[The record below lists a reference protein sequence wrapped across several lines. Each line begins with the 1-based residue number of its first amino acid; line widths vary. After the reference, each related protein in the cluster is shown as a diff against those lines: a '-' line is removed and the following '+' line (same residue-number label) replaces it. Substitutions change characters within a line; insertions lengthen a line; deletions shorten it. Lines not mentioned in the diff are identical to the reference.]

1 MQSLKVN
8 GLKAHPQNEY
18 FFDEMEGQKWEEF
31 KESIKTS
38 GVIEPIVTTQDL
50 VIVSGHQRVRA
61 CKELGIVT
69 ILGEVRHYDDHD
81 GRSAEDWIIKDLIE
95 TNVRQRGSIG
105 GSELKAVHRVDELRR
120 IYGNEHGGDHGNQ
133 YTGGKLDKVQVANE
147 PLNVKEIC
155 AAAGIEY
162 ESYAKFK
169 SLVDLSPDWQELL
182 ESGNVSATVAARIVS
197 KLSEDEQ
204 EELYNALPV
213 KERITGKVA
222 ESYLR
227 QIRQQQHEAEEKEKH
242 LQGLNSQLSN
252 RLNQI
257 VAKNNELD
265 DRITE
270 LKQKGNPELVEKMD
284 KLQMDYRRTYENYQK
299 VNSENFQL
307 KAKLNEAKAKQDEAN
322 AYIQELMAEKDA
334 LEDGVA
340 MPDGYEENMRELY
353 SLRAEKE
360 RLEKI
365 LEERDK
371 HPLVKKVDSPYT
383 MGTLKKFLSE
393 AKSELETYVT
403 SEALS
408 IDAEVGDKDYIR
420 ELIGELVPLALRI
433 QDKVKEVAA

>member
-1 MQSLKVN
+1 M
-8 GLKAHPQNEY
+8 
-18 FFDEMEGQKWEEF
+18 
-31 KESIKTS
+31 
-38 GVIEPIVTTQDL
+38 
-50 VIVSGHQRVRA
+50 
-61 CKELGIVT
+61 
-69 ILGEVRHYDDHD
+69 
-81 GRSAEDWIIKDLIE
+81 
-95 TNVRQRGSIG
+95 
-105 GSELKAVHRVDELRR
+105 
-120 IYGNEHGGDHGNQ
+120 
-133 YTGGKLDKVQVANE
+133 
-147 PLNVKEIC
+147 
-155 AAAGIEY
+155 
-162 ESYAKFK
+162 
-169 SLVDLSPDWQELL
+169 
-182 ESGNVSATVAARIVS
+182 
-197 KLSEDEQ
+197 
-204 EELYNALPV
+204 
-213 KERITGKVA
+213 
-222 ESYLR
+222 R

-408 IDAEVGDKDYIR
+408 IDAELGDEDYIR

-433 QDKVKEVAA
+433 KDKVKEVAV

>member
-8 GLKAHPQNEY
+8 GLKAHPKNEY

-120 IYGNEHGGDHGNQ
+120 IYGIQEGAGRP
-133 YTGGKLDKVQVANE
+133 KIRDKVPNNE
-147 PLNVKEIC
+147 PVDVIETAK
-155 AAAGIEY
+155 AAGIDY
-162 ESYAKFK
+162 ESYKKFK

-433 QDKVKEVAA
+433 KDKVKEVAA

>member
-1 MQSLKVN
+1 MQALQVSKLQ
-8 GLKAHPQNEY
+8 AHPQNEY
-18 FFDEMEGQKWEEF
+18 FFDEMSGQKWEEF

-38 GVIEPIVTTQDL
+38 GVIEPIVVTQDL
-50 VIVSGHQRVRA
+50 IIVSGHQRVRA
-61 CKELGIVT
+61 CRELGIVT
-69 ILGEVRHYDDHD
+69 ILGEVRHYDNHD
-81 GRSAEDWIIKDLIE
+81 GRCAEDWVIKDLIE
-95 TNVRQRGSIG
+95 TNVRQRGNIG

-120 IYGNEHGGDHGNQ
+120 IYKVDG
-133 YTGGKLDKVQVANE
+133 GGKHKSCDNVTTSGE
-147 PLNVKEIC
+147 PVTAEEACK
-155 AAAGIEY
+155 AAGIDY
-162 ESYAKFK
+162 ASYRQFK
-169 SLVDLSPDWQELL
+169 SLSDLIPDWQELL
-182 ESGNVSATVAARIVS
+182 ESGNVSASVAARIVS
-197 KLSEDEQ
+197 KLSEDDQ

-222 ESYLR
+222 ERYLR
-227 QIRQQQHEAEEKEKH
+227 QIRQQQHEAEEKEKQ
-242 LQGLNSQLSN
+242 LQGLNAQLSN

>member
-1 MQSLKVN
+1 MQALQVSKLQ
-8 GLKAHPQNEY
+8 AHPQNEY
-18 FFDEMEGQKWEEF
+18 FFDEMSGQKWEEF

-38 GVIEPIVTTQDL
+38 GVIEPIVVTQDL
-50 VIVSGHQRVRA
+50 IIVSGHQRVRA
-61 CKELGIVT
+61 CRELGIVT
-69 ILGEVRHYDDHD
+69 ILGEVRHYDNHD
-81 GRSAEDWIIKDLIE
+81 GRCAEDWVIKDLIE
-95 TNVRQRGSIG
+95 TNVRQRGNIG

-120 IYGNEHGGDHGNQ
+120 IYKVDG
-133 YTGGKLDKVQVANE
+133 GGKHKSCDNVTTSGE
-147 PLNVKEIC
+147 PVTAEEACK
-155 AAAGIEY
+155 AAGIDY
-162 ESYAKFK
+162 ASYRQFK
-169 SLVDLSPDWQELL
+169 SLSDLIPDWQELL
-182 ESGNVSATVAARIVS
+182 ESGNVSASVAARIVS
-197 KLSEDEQ
+197 KLSEDDQ

-222 ESYLR
+222 ERYLR
-227 QIRQQQHEAEEKEKH
+227 QIRQQQHEAEEKEKQ
-242 LQGLNSQLSN
+242 LQGLNAQLSN

-371 HPLVKKVDSPYT
+371 HPLVQKVDSPYT

-408 IDAEVGDKDYIR
+408 IDAELGD
-420 ELIGELVPLALRI
+420 
-433 QDKVKEVAA
+433 

>member
-1 MQSLKVN
+1 MQALQVSKLQ
-8 GLKAHPQNEY
+8 AHPQNEY
-18 FFDEMEGQKWEEF
+18 FFDEMSGQKWEEF

-38 GVIEPIVTTQDL
+38 GVIEPIVVTQDL
-50 VIVSGHQRVRA
+50 IIVSGHQRVRA
-61 CKELGIVT
+61 CRELGIVT
-69 ILGEVRHYDDHD
+69 ILGEVRHYDNHD
-81 GRSAEDWIIKDLIE
+81 GRCAEDWVIKDLIE
-95 TNVRQRGSIG
+95 TNVRQRGNIG

-120 IYGNEHGGDHGNQ
+120 IYKVDG
-133 YTGGKLDKVQVANE
+133 GGKHKSCDNVTTSGE
-147 PLNVKEIC
+147 PVTAEEACK
-155 AAAGIEY
+155 AAGIDY
-162 ESYAKFK
+162 ASYRQFK
-169 SLVDLSPDWQELL
+169 SLSDLIPDWQELL
-182 ESGNVSATVAARIVS
+182 ESGNVSASVAARIVS
-197 KLSEDEQ
+197 KLSEDDQ

-222 ESYLR
+222 ERYLR
-227 QIRQQQHEAEEKEKH
+227 QIRQQQHEAEEKEKQ
-242 LQGLNSQLSN
+242 LQGLNAQLSN

-284 KLQMDYRRTYENYQK
+284 KLQIDYRRTYENYQK

-408 IDAEVGDKDYIR
+408 IDAELGDEDYIR

-433 QDKVKEVAA
+433 KDKVKEVAV

>member
-8 GLKAHPQNEY
+8 GLKAHPKNEY

-120 IYGNEHGGDHGNQ
+120 IYGIQEGAGRP
-133 YTGGKLDKVQVANE
+133 KIRDKVPNNE
-147 PLNVKEIC
+147 PVDVIETAK
-155 AAAGIEY
+155 AAGIDY
-162 ESYAKFK
+162 ESYKKFK

-227 QIRQQQHEAEEKEKH
+227 QIRQQQHEAAEKEKH

>member
-1 MQSLKVN
+1 MQALQVSKLQ
-8 GLKAHPQNEY
+8 AHPQNEY
-18 FFDEMEGQKWEEF
+18 FFDEMSGQKWEEF

-38 GVIEPIVTTQDL
+38 GVIEPIVVTQDL
-50 VIVSGHQRVRA
+50 IIVSGHQRVRA
-61 CKELGIVT
+61 CRELGIVT
-69 ILGEVRHYDDHD
+69 ILGEVRHYDNHD
-81 GRSAEDWIIKDLIE
+81 GRCAEDWVIKDLIE
-95 TNVRQRGSIG
+95 TNVRQRGNIG

-120 IYGNEHGGDHGNQ
+120 IYKVDG
-133 YTGGKLDKVQVANE
+133 GGKHKSCDNVTTSGE
-147 PLNVKEIC
+147 PVTAEEACK
-155 AAAGIEY
+155 AAGIDY
-162 ESYAKFK
+162 ASYRQFK
-169 SLVDLSPDWQELL
+169 SLSDLIPDWQELL
-182 ESGNVSATVAARIVS
+182 ESGNVSASVAARIVS
-197 KLSEDEQ
+197 KLSEDDQ

-222 ESYLR
+222 ERYLR
-227 QIRQQQHEAEEKEKH
+227 QIRQQQHEAEAKEKQ
-242 LQGLNSQLSN
+242 LQGLNAQLSN

-371 HPLVKKVDSPYT
+371 HPLVQKVDSPYT

-408 IDAEVGDKDYIR
+408 IDAELGDEDYIR

-433 QDKVKEVAA
+433 KDKVKEMAV

>member
-8 GLKAHPQNEY
+8 GLKAHPKNEY

-120 IYGNEHGGDHGNQ
+120 IYGIQEGAGRP
-133 YTGGKLDKVQVANE
+133 KIRDKVPNNE
-147 PLNVKEIC
+147 PVDVIETAK
-155 AAAGIEY
+155 AAGIDY
-162 ESYAKFK
+162 ESYKKFK

-371 HPLVKKVDSPYT
+371 HPIVKKVDSPYT

>member
-1 MQSLKVN
+1 MQALQVSKLQ
-8 GLKAHPQNEY
+8 AHPQNEY
-18 FFDEMEGQKWEEF
+18 FFDEMSGQKWEEF

-38 GVIEPIVTTQDL
+38 GVIEPIVVTQDL
-50 VIVSGHQRVRA
+50 IIVSGHQRVRA
-61 CKELGIVT
+61 CRELGIVT
-69 ILGEVRHYDDHD
+69 ILGEVRHYDNHD
-81 GRSAEDWIIKDLIE
+81 GRCAEDWVIKDLIE
-95 TNVRQRGSIG
+95 TNVRQRGNIG

-120 IYGNEHGGDHGNQ
+120 IYKVDG
-133 YTGGKLDKVQVANE
+133 GGKHKSCDNVTTSGE
-147 PLNVKEIC
+147 PVTAEEACK
-155 AAAGIEY
+155 AAGIDY
-162 ESYAKFK
+162 ASYRQFK
-169 SLVDLSPDWQELL
+169 SLSDLIPDWQELL
-182 ESGNVSATVAARIVS
+182 ESGNVSASVAARIVS
-197 KLSEDEQ
+197 KLSEDDQ

-222 ESYLR
+222 ERYLR
-227 QIRQQQHEAEEKEKH
+227 QIRQQQHEAEEKEKQ
-242 LQGLNSQLSN
+242 LQGLNAQLSN

-383 MGTLKKFLSE
+383 MGALKKFLSE

-408 IDAEVGDKDYIR
+408 IDAELGDEDYIR

-433 QDKVKEVAA
+433 KDKVKEVAA

>member
-1 MQSLKVN
+1 MQALQVSKLQ
-8 GLKAHPQNEY
+8 AHPQNEY
-18 FFDEMEGQKWEEF
+18 FFDEMSGQKWEEF

-38 GVIEPIVTTQDL
+38 GVIEPIVVTQDL
-50 VIVSGHQRVRA
+50 IIVSGHQRVRA
-61 CKELGIVT
+61 CRELGIVT
-69 ILGEVRHYDDHD
+69 ILGEVRHYDNHD
-81 GRSAEDWIIKDLIE
+81 GRCAEDWVIKDLIE
-95 TNVRQRGSIG
+95 TNVRQRGNIG

-120 IYGNEHGGDHGNQ
+120 IYKVDG
-133 YTGGKLDKVQVANE
+133 GGKHKSCDNVTTSGE
-147 PLNVKEIC
+147 PVTAEEACK
-155 AAAGIEY
+155 AAGIDY
-162 ESYAKFK
+162 ASYRQFK
-169 SLVDLSPDWQELL
+169 SLSDLIPDWQELL
-182 ESGNVSATVAARIVS
+182 ESGNVSASVAARIVS
-197 KLSEDEQ
+197 KLSEDDQ

-222 ESYLR
+222 ERYLR
-227 QIRQQQHEAEEKEKH
+227 QIRQQQHEAEEKEKQ
-242 LQGLNSQLSN
+242 LQGLNAQLSN

-383 MGTLKKFLSE
+383 MGALKKFLSE

-408 IDAEVGDKDYIR
+408 IDAELGDEDYIR

-433 QDKVKEVAA
+433 KDKVKEMAV

>member
-1 MQSLKVN
+1 MQALQVSKLQ
-8 GLKAHPQNEY
+8 AHPQNEY
-18 FFDEMEGQKWEEF
+18 FFDEMSGQKWEEF

-38 GVIEPIVTTQDL
+38 GVIEPIVVTQDL
-50 VIVSGHQRVRA
+50 IIVSGHQRVRA
-61 CKELGIVT
+61 CRELGIVT
-69 ILGEVRHYDDHD
+69 ILGEVRHYDNHD
-81 GRSAEDWIIKDLIE
+81 GRCAEDWVIKDLIE
-95 TNVRQRGSIG
+95 TNVRQRGNIG

-120 IYGNEHGGDHGNQ
+120 IYKVDG
-133 YTGGKLDKVQVANE
+133 GGKHKSCDNVTTSGE
-147 PLNVKEIC
+147 PVTAEEACK
-155 AAAGIEY
+155 AAGIDY
-162 ESYAKFK
+162 ASYRQFK
-169 SLVDLSPDWQELL
+169 SLSDLIPDWQELL
-182 ESGNVSATVAARIVS
+182 ESGNVSASVAARIVS
-197 KLSEDEQ
+197 KLSEDDQ

-222 ESYLR
+222 ERYLR

-242 LQGLNSQLSN
+242 LQGLNAQLSN

-257 VAKNNELD
+257 VVKNNELD

-371 HPLVKKVDSPYT
+371 HPLVQKVDSPYT

-408 IDAEVGDKDYIR
+408 IDAELGDEDYIR

-433 QDKVKEVAA
+433 KDKVKEMAV

>member
-1 MQSLKVN
+1 MQALQVSKLQ
-8 GLKAHPQNEY
+8 AHPQNEY
-18 FFDEMEGQKWEEF
+18 FFDEMSGQKWEEF

-38 GVIEPIVTTQDL
+38 GVIEPIVVTQDL
-50 VIVSGHQRVRA
+50 IIVSGHQRVRA
-61 CKELGIVT
+61 CRELGIVT
-69 ILGEVRHYDDHD
+69 ILGEVRHYDNHD
-81 GRSAEDWIIKDLIE
+81 GRCAEDWVIKDLIE
-95 TNVRQRGSIG
+95 TNVRQRGNIG

-120 IYGNEHGGDHGNQ
+120 IYKVDG
-133 YTGGKLDKVQVANE
+133 GGKHKSCDNVTTSGE
-147 PLNVKEIC
+147 PVTAEEACK
-155 AAAGIEY
+155 AAGIDY
-162 ESYAKFK
+162 ASYRQFK
-169 SLVDLSPDWQELL
+169 SLSDLIPDWQELL
-182 ESGNVSATVAARIVS
+182 ESGNVSASVAARIVS
-197 KLSEDEQ
+197 KLSEDDQ

-222 ESYLR
+222 ERYLR
-227 QIRQQQHEAEEKEKH
+227 QIRQQQHEAEEKEKQ
-242 LQGLNSQLSN
+242 LQGLNAQLSN

-383 MGTLKKFLSE
+383 MGALKKFLSE

-408 IDAEVGDKDYIR
+408 IDAELGDEDYIR

-433 QDKVKEVAA
+433 KDKVKEVAV

>member
-1 MQSLKVN
+1 MQALQVSKLQ
-8 GLKAHPQNEY
+8 AHPQNEY
-18 FFDEMEGQKWEEF
+18 FFDEMSGQKWEEF

-38 GVIEPIVTTQDL
+38 GVIEPIVVTQDL
-50 VIVSGHQRVRA
+50 IIVSGHQRVRA
-61 CKELGIVT
+61 CRELGIVT
-69 ILGEVRHYDDHD
+69 ILGEVRHYDNHD
-81 GRSAEDWIIKDLIE
+81 GRCAEDWVIKDLIE
-95 TNVRQRGSIG
+95 TNVRQRGNIG

-120 IYGNEHGGDHGNQ
+120 IYKVDGS
-133 YTGGKLDKVQVANE
+133 GKHKSCDNVTTSGE
-147 PLNVKEIC
+147 PVTAEEACK
-155 AAAGIEY
+155 AAGIDY
-162 ESYAKFK
+162 ASYRQFK
-169 SLVDLSPDWQELL
+169 SLSDLIPDWQELL
-182 ESGNVSATVAARIVS
+182 ESGNVSASVAARIVS
-197 KLSEDEQ
+197 KLSEDDQ

-222 ESYLR
+222 ERYLR
-227 QIRQQQHEAEEKEKH
+227 QIRQQQHEAEEKEKQ
-242 LQGLNSQLSN
+242 LQGLNAQLSN

-408 IDAEVGDKDYIR
+408 IDAELGDEDYIR

-433 QDKVKEVAA
+433 KDKVKEVAV

>member
-1 MQSLKVN
+1 MQALQVSKLQ
-8 GLKAHPQNEY
+8 AHPQNEY
-18 FFDEMEGQKWEEF
+18 FFDEMSGQKWEEF

-38 GVIEPIVTTQDL
+38 GVIEPIVVTQDL
-50 VIVSGHQRVRA
+50 IIVSGHQRVRA
-61 CKELGIVT
+61 CRELGIVT
-69 ILGEVRHYDDHD
+69 ILGEVRHYDNHD
-81 GRSAEDWIIKDLIE
+81 GRCAEDWVIKDLIE
-95 TNVRQRGSIG
+95 TNVRQRGNIG

-120 IYGNEHGGDHGNQ
+120 IYKVDG
-133 YTGGKLDKVQVANE
+133 GGKHKSCDNVTTSGE
-147 PLNVKEIC
+147 PVTAEEACK
-155 AAAGIEY
+155 AAGIDY
-162 ESYAKFK
+162 ASYRQFK
-169 SLVDLSPDWQELL
+169 SLSDLIPDWQELL
-182 ESGNVSATVAARIVS
+182 ESGNVSASVAARIVS
-197 KLSEDEQ
+197 KLSEDDQ

-222 ESYLR
+222 ERYLR
-227 QIRQQQHEAEEKEKH
+227 QIRQQQHEAEEKEKQ
-242 LQGLNSQLSN
+242 LQGLNAQLSN

-408 IDAEVGDKDYIR
+408 IDAELGDEDYIR

-433 QDKVKEVAA
+433 KDKVKEMAV

>member
-1 MQSLKVN
+1 MQALQVSKLQ
-8 GLKAHPQNEY
+8 AHPQNEY
-18 FFDEMEGQKWEEF
+18 FFDEMSGQKWEEF

-38 GVIEPIVTTQDL
+38 GVIEPIVVTQDL
-50 VIVSGHQRVRA
+50 IIVSGHQRVRA
-61 CKELGIVT
+61 CRELGIVT
-69 ILGEVRHYDDHD
+69 ILGEVRHYDNHD
-81 GRSAEDWIIKDLIE
+81 GRCAEDWVIKDLIE
-95 TNVRQRGSIG
+95 TNVRQRGNIG

-120 IYGNEHGGDHGNQ
+120 IYKVDG
-133 YTGGKLDKVQVANE
+133 GGKHKSCDNVTTSGE
-147 PLNVKEIC
+147 PVTAEEACK
-155 AAAGIEY
+155 AAGIDY
-162 ESYAKFK
+162 ASYRQFK
-169 SLVDLSPDWQELL
+169 SLSDLIPDWQELL
-182 ESGNVSATVAARIVS
+182 ESGNVSASVAARIVS
-197 KLSEDEQ
+197 KLSEDDQ

-222 ESYLR
+222 ERYLR
-227 QIRQQQHEAEEKEKH
+227 QIRQQQHEAEAKEKQ
-242 LQGLNSQLSN
+242 LQGLNAQLSN

-408 IDAEVGDKDYIR
+408 IDAELGDEDYIR

-433 QDKVKEVAA
+433 KDKVKEVAV

>member
-8 GLKAHPQNEY
+8 GLKAHPKNEY

-120 IYGNEHGGDHGNQ
+120 IYGIQEGAGRP
-133 YTGGKLDKVQVANE
+133 KIRDKVPNNE
-147 PLNVKEIC
+147 PVDVIETAK
-155 AAAGIEY
+155 AAGIDY
-162 ESYAKFK
+162 ESYKKFK

-408 IDAEVGDKDYIR
+408 IDAELGDEDYIR

-433 QDKVKEVAA
+433 KDKVKEVAA

>member
-1 MQSLKVN
+1 MQALQVSKLQ
-8 GLKAHPQNEY
+8 AHPQNEY
-18 FFDEMEGQKWEEF
+18 FFDEMSGQKWEEF

-38 GVIEPIVTTQDL
+38 GVIEPIVVTQDL
-50 VIVSGHQRVRA
+50 IIVSGHQRVRA
-61 CKELGIVT
+61 CRELGIVT
-69 ILGEVRHYDDHD
+69 ILGEVRHYDNHD
-81 GRSAEDWIIKDLIE
+81 GRCAEDWVIKDLIE
-95 TNVRQRGSIG
+95 TNVRQRGNIG

-120 IYGNEHGGDHGNQ
+120 IYKVDG
-133 YTGGKLDKVQVANE
+133 GGKHKSCDNVTTSGE
-147 PLNVKEIC
+147 PVTAEEACK
-155 AAAGIEY
+155 AAGIDY
-162 ESYAKFK
+162 ASYRQFK
-169 SLVDLSPDWQELL
+169 SLSDLIPDWQELL
-182 ESGNVSATVAARIVS
+182 ESGNISASVAARIVS

-222 ESYLR
+222 ERYLR
-227 QIRQQQHEAEEKEKH
+227 QIRQQQHEAEEKEKQ
-242 LQGLNSQLSN
+242 LQGLNAQLSN

-371 HPLVKKVDSPYT
+371 HPLVTKVDSPYT

-408 IDAEVGDKDYIR
+408 IDAELGDEDYIR

-433 QDKVKEVAA
+433 KDKVKEVAV

>member
-1 MQSLKVN
+1 MQALQVSKLQ
-8 GLKAHPQNEY
+8 AHPQNEY
-18 FFDEMEGQKWEEF
+18 FFDEMSGQKWEEF

-38 GVIEPIVTTQDL
+38 GVIEPIVVTQDL
-50 VIVSGHQRVRA
+50 IIVSGHQRVRA
-61 CKELGIVT
+61 CRELGIVT
-69 ILGEVRHYDDHD
+69 ILGEVRHYDNHD
-81 GRSAEDWIIKDLIE
+81 GRCAEDWVIKDLIE
-95 TNVRQRGSIG
+95 TNVRQRGNIG

-120 IYGNEHGGDHGNQ
+120 IYKVDG
-133 YTGGKLDKVQVANE
+133 GGKHKSCDNVTTSGE
-147 PLNVKEIC
+147 PVTAEEACK
-155 AAAGIEY
+155 AAGIDY
-162 ESYAKFK
+162 ASYRQFK
-169 SLVDLSPDWQELL
+169 SLSDLIPDWQELL
-182 ESGNVSATVAARIVS
+182 ESGNVSASVAARIVS
-197 KLSEDEQ
+197 KLSEDDQ

-222 ESYLR
+222 ERYLR
-227 QIRQQQHEAEEKEKH
+227 QIRQQQHEAEEKEKQ
-242 LQGLNSQLSN
+242 LQGLNAQLSN

-371 HPLVKKVDSPYT
+371 HPLVQKVDSPYT

-408 IDAEVGDKDYIR
+408 IDAELGDEDYIR

-433 QDKVKEVAA
+433 KDKVKEVAA

>member
-1 MQSLKVN
+1 MQALQVSKLQ
-8 GLKAHPQNEY
+8 AHPQNEY
-18 FFDEMEGQKWEEF
+18 FFDEMSGQKWEEF

-38 GVIEPIVTTQDL
+38 GVIEPIVVTQDL
-50 VIVSGHQRVRA
+50 IIVSGHQRVRA
-61 CKELGIVT
+61 CRELGIVT
-69 ILGEVRHYDDHD
+69 ILGEVRHYDNHD
-81 GRSAEDWIIKDLIE
+81 GRCAEDWVIKDLIE
-95 TNVRQRGSIG
+95 TNVRQRGNIG

-120 IYGNEHGGDHGNQ
+120 IYKVDG
-133 YTGGKLDKVQVANE
+133 GGKHKSCDNVTTSGE
-147 PLNVKEIC
+147 PVTAEEACK
-155 AAAGIEY
+155 AAGIDY
-162 ESYAKFK
+162 ASYRQFK
-169 SLVDLSPDWQELL
+169 SLSDLIPDWQELL
-182 ESGNVSATVAARIVS
+182 ESGNVSASVAARIVS
-197 KLSEDEQ
+197 KLSEDDQ

-222 ESYLR
+222 ERYLR
-227 QIRQQQHEAEEKEKH
+227 QIRQQQHEAEEKEKQ
-242 LQGLNSQLSN
+242 LQGLNAQLSN

-322 AYIQELMAEKDA
+322 TYIQELMAEKDA

-371 HPLVKKVDSPYT
+371 HPLVQKVDSPYT

-408 IDAEVGDKDYIR
+408 IDAELGDEDYIR

-433 QDKVKEVAA
+433 KDKVKEVAV

>member
-1 MQSLKVN
+1 MQALQVSKLQ
-8 GLKAHPQNEY
+8 AHPQNEY
-18 FFDEMEGQKWEEF
+18 FFDEMSGQKWEEF

-38 GVIEPIVTTQDL
+38 GVIEPIVVTQDL
-50 VIVSGHQRVRA
+50 IIVSGHQRVRA
-61 CKELGIVT
+61 CRELGIVT
-69 ILGEVRHYDDHD
+69 ILGEVRHYDNHD
-81 GRSAEDWIIKDLIE
+81 GRCAEDWVIKDLIE
-95 TNVRQRGSIG
+95 TNVRQRGNIG

-120 IYGNEHGGDHGNQ
+120 IYKVDG
-133 YTGGKLDKVQVANE
+133 GGKHKSCDNVTTSGE
-147 PLNVKEIC
+147 PVTAEEACK
-155 AAAGIEY
+155 AAGIDY
-162 ESYAKFK
+162 ASYRQFK
-169 SLVDLSPDWQELL
+169 SLSDLIPDWQELL
-182 ESGNVSATVAARIVS
+182 ESGNVSASVAARIVS
-197 KLSEDEQ
+197 KLSEDDQ

-222 ESYLR
+222 ERYLR
-227 QIRQQQHEAEEKEKH
+227 QIRQQQHEAEEKEKQ
-242 LQGLNSQLSN
+242 LQGLNAQLSN

-371 HPLVKKVDSPYT
+371 HPLVQKVDSPYT

-393 AKSELETYVT
+393 DKSELETYVT

-408 IDAEVGDKDYIR
+408 IDAELGDEDYIR

-433 QDKVKEVAA
+433 KDKVKEMAV

>member
-8 GLKAHPQNEY
+8 GLKAHPKNEY

-120 IYGNEHGGDHGNQ
+120 IYGIQEGAGRP
-133 YTGGKLDKVQVANE
+133 KIRDKVPNNE
-147 PLNVKEIC
+147 PVDVIETAK
-155 AAAGIEY
+155 AAGIDY
-162 ESYAKFK
+162 ESYKKFK

-227 QIRQQQHEAEEKEKH
+227 QIRQQQHEAAEKEKH

-371 HPLVKKVDSPYT
+371 HPIVKKVDSPYT

>member
-1 MQSLKVN
+1 MQALQVSKLQ
-8 GLKAHPQNEY
+8 AHPQNEY
-18 FFDEMEGQKWEEF
+18 FFDEMSGQKWEEF

-38 GVIEPIVTTQDL
+38 GVIEPIVVTQDL
-50 VIVSGHQRVRA
+50 IIVSGHQRVRA
-61 CKELGIVT
+61 CRELGIVT
-69 ILGEVRHYDDHD
+69 ILGEVRHYDNHD
-81 GRSAEDWIIKDLIE
+81 GRCAEDWVIKDLIE
-95 TNVRQRGSIG
+95 TNVRQRGNIG

-120 IYGNEHGGDHGNQ
+120 IYKVDG
-133 YTGGKLDKVQVANE
+133 GGKHKSCDNVTTSGE
-147 PLNVKEIC
+147 PVTAEEACK
-155 AAAGIEY
+155 AAGIDY
-162 ESYAKFK
+162 ASYRQFK
-169 SLVDLSPDWQELL
+169 SLSDLIPDWQELL
-182 ESGNVSATVAARIVS
+182 ESGNVSASVAARIVS
-197 KLSEDEQ
+197 KLSEDDQ

-222 ESYLR
+222 ERYLR
-227 QIRQQQHEAEEKEKH
+227 QIRQQQHEAEEKEKQ
-242 LQGLNSQLSN
+242 LQGLNAQLSN

-371 HPLVKKVDSPYT
+371 HPLVQKVDSPYT

-408 IDAEVGDKDYIR
+408 IDAELGDEDYIR

-433 QDKVKEVAA
+433 KDKVKEMAV

>member
-1 MQSLKVN
+1 MQALQVSKLQ
-8 GLKAHPQNEY
+8 AHPQNEY
-18 FFDEMEGQKWEEF
+18 FFDEMSGQKWEEF

-38 GVIEPIVTTQDL
+38 GVIEPIVVTQDL
-50 VIVSGHQRVRA
+50 IIVSGHQRVRA
-61 CKELGIVT
+61 CRELGIVT
-69 ILGEVRHYDDHD
+69 ILGEVRHYDNHD
-81 GRSAEDWIIKDLIE
+81 GRCAEDWVIKDLIE
-95 TNVRQRGSIG
+95 TNVRQRGNIG

-120 IYGNEHGGDHGNQ
+120 IYKVDG
-133 YTGGKLDKVQVANE
+133 GGKHKSCDNVTTSGE
-147 PLNVKEIC
+147 PVTAEEACK
-155 AAAGIEY
+155 AAGIDY
-162 ESYAKFK
+162 ASYRQFK
-169 SLVDLSPDWQELL
+169 SLSDLIPDWQELL
-182 ESGNVSATVAARIVS
+182 ESGNISASVAARIVS

-222 ESYLR
+222 ERYLR
-227 QIRQQQHEAEEKEKH
+227 QIRQQQHEAEEKEKQ
-242 LQGLNSQLSN
+242 LQGLNAQLSN

-408 IDAEVGDKDYIR
+408 IDAELGDEDYIR

-433 QDKVKEVAA
+433 KDKVKEVAV

>member
-1 MQSLKVN
+1 MQALQVSKLQ
-8 GLKAHPQNEY
+8 AHPQNEY
-18 FFDEMEGQKWEEF
+18 FFDEMSGQKWEEF

-38 GVIEPIVTTQDL
+38 GVIEPIVVTQDL
-50 VIVSGHQRVRA
+50 IIVSGHQRVRA
-61 CKELGIVT
+61 CRELGIVT
-69 ILGEVRHYDDHD
+69 ILGEVRHYDNHD
-81 GRSAEDWIIKDLIE
+81 GRCAEDWVIKDLIE
-95 TNVRQRGSIG
+95 TNVRQRGNIG

-120 IYGNEHGGDHGNQ
+120 IYKVDG
-133 YTGGKLDKVQVANE
+133 GGKHKSCDNVTTSGE
-147 PLNVKEIC
+147 PVTAEEACK
-155 AAAGIEY
+155 AAGIDY
-162 ESYAKFK
+162 ASYRQFK
-169 SLVDLSPDWQELL
+169 SLSDLIPDWQELL
-182 ESGNVSATVAARIVS
+182 ESGNVSASVAARIVS
-197 KLSEDEQ
+197 KLSEDDQ

-222 ESYLR
+222 ERYLR
-227 QIRQQQHEAEEKEKH
+227 QIRQQQHEAEEKEKQI
-242 LQGLNSQLSN
+242 QGLNAQLSN

-371 HPLVKKVDSPYT
+371 HPLVQKVDSPYT

-408 IDAEVGDKDYIR
+408 IDAELGDEDYIR

-433 QDKVKEVAA
+433 KDKVKEMAV

>member
-1 MQSLKVN
+1 
-8 GLKAHPQNEY
+8 
-18 FFDEMEGQKWEEF
+18 
-31 KESIKTS
+31 
-38 GVIEPIVTTQDL
+38 
-50 VIVSGHQRVRA
+50 
-61 CKELGIVT
+61 
-69 ILGEVRHYDDHD
+69 
-81 GRSAEDWIIKDLIE
+81 
-95 TNVRQRGSIG
+95 
-105 GSELKAVHRVDELRR
+105 
-120 IYGNEHGGDHGNQ
+120 
-133 YTGGKLDKVQVANE
+133 
-147 PLNVKEIC
+147 
-155 AAAGIEY
+155 
-162 ESYAKFK
+162 
-169 SLVDLSPDWQELL
+169 
-182 ESGNVSATVAARIVS
+182 
-197 KLSEDEQ
+197 
-204 EELYNALPV
+204 
-213 KERITGKVA
+213 
-222 ESYLR
+222 
-227 QIRQQQHEAEEKEKH
+227 
-242 LQGLNSQLSN
+242 
-252 RLNQI
+252 
-257 VAKNNELD
+257 
-265 DRITE
+265 
-270 LKQKGNPELVEKMD
+270 
-284 KLQMDYRRTYENYQK
+284 MDYRRTYENYQK

>member
-1 MQSLKVN
+1 MQALQVSKLQ
-8 GLKAHPQNEY
+8 AHPQNEY
-18 FFDEMEGQKWEEF
+18 FFDEMSGQKWEEF

-38 GVIEPIVTTQDL
+38 GVIEPIVVTQDL
-50 VIVSGHQRVRA
+50 IIVSGHQRVRA
-61 CKELGIVT
+61 CRELGIVT
-69 ILGEVRHYDDHD
+69 ILGEVRHYDNHD
-81 GRSAEDWIIKDLIE
+81 GRCAEDWVIKDLIE
-95 TNVRQRGSIG
+95 TNVRQRGNIG

-120 IYGNEHGGDHGNQ
+120 IYKVDG
-133 YTGGKLDKVQVANE
+133 GGKHKSCDNVTTSGE
-147 PLNVKEIC
+147 PVTAEEACK
-155 AAAGIEY
+155 AAGIDY
-162 ESYAKFK
+162 ASYRQFK
-169 SLVDLSPDWQELL
+169 SLSDLIPDWQELL
-182 ESGNVSATVAARIVS
+182 ESGNVSASVAARIVS
-197 KLSEDEQ
+197 KLSEDDQ

-222 ESYLR
+222 ERYLR
-227 QIRQQQHEAEEKEKH
+227 QIRQQQHEAEEKEKQ
-242 LQGLNSQLSN
+242 LQGLNAQLSN

-371 HPLVKKVDSPYT
+371 HPLVQKVDSPYT

>member
-1 MQSLKVN
+1 MQALQVSKLQ
-8 GLKAHPQNEY
+8 AHPQNEY
-18 FFDEMEGQKWEEF
+18 FFDEMSGQKWEEF

-38 GVIEPIVTTQDL
+38 GVIEPIVVTQDL
-50 VIVSGHQRVRA
+50 IIVSGHQRVRA
-61 CKELGIVT
+61 CRELGIVT
-69 ILGEVRHYDDHD
+69 ILGEVRHYDNHD
-81 GRSAEDWIIKDLIE
+81 GRCAEDWVIKDLIE
-95 TNVRQRGSIG
+95 TNVRQRGNIG

-120 IYGNEHGGDHGNQ
+120 IYKVDG
-133 YTGGKLDKVQVANE
+133 GGKHKSCDNVTTSGE
-147 PLNVKEIC
+147 PVTAEEACK
-155 AAAGIEY
+155 AAGIDY
-162 ESYAKFK
+162 ASYRQFK
-169 SLVDLSPDWQELL
+169 SLSDLIPDWQELL
-182 ESGNVSATVAARIVS
+182 ESGNVSASVAARIVS
-197 KLSEDEQ
+197 KLSEDDQ

-222 ESYLR
+222 ERYLR
-227 QIRQQQHEAEEKEKH
+227 QIRQQQHEAEEKEKQ
-242 LQGLNSQLSN
+242 LQGLNAQLSN

-353 SLRAEKE
+353 SLRVEKE

-408 IDAEVGDKDYIR
+408 IDAELGDEDYIR

-433 QDKVKEVAA
+433 KDKVKEVAV

>member
-8 GLKAHPQNEY
+8 GLKAHPKNEY

-120 IYGNEHGGDHGNQ
+120 IYGIQEGAGRP
-133 YTGGKLDKVQVANE
+133 KIRDKVPNNE
-147 PLNVKEIC
+147 PVDVIETAK
-155 AAAGIEY
+155 AAGIDY
-162 ESYAKFK
+162 ESYKKFK

-227 QIRQQQHEAEEKEKH
+227 QIRQQQHEAAEKEKH

-408 IDAEVGDKDYIR
+408 IDAELGDEDYIR

-433 QDKVKEVAA
+433 KDKVKEVAA

>member
-1 MQSLKVN
+1 MQALQVSKLQ
-8 GLKAHPQNEY
+8 AHPQNEY
-18 FFDEMEGQKWEEF
+18 FFDEMSGQKWEEF

-38 GVIEPIVTTQDL
+38 GVIEPIVVTQDL
-50 VIVSGHQRVRA
+50 IIVSGHQRVRA
-61 CKELGIVT
+61 CRELGIVT
-69 ILGEVRHYDDHD
+69 ILGEVRHYDNHD
-81 GRSAEDWIIKDLIE
+81 GRCAEDWVIKDLIE
-95 TNVRQRGSIG
+95 TNVRQRGNIG

-120 IYGNEHGGDHGNQ
+120 IYKVDG
-133 YTGGKLDKVQVANE
+133 GGKHKSCDNVTTSGE
-147 PLNVKEIC
+147 PVTAEDACK
-155 AAAGIEY
+155 AAGIDY
-162 ESYAKFK
+162 ASYRQFK
-169 SLVDLSPDWQELL
+169 SLSDLIPDWQELL
-182 ESGNVSATVAARIVS
+182 ESGNVSASVAARIVS
-197 KLSEDEQ
+197 KLSEDDQ

-222 ESYLR
+222 ERYLR
-227 QIRQQQHEAEEKEKH
+227 QIRQQQHEAEEKEKQ
-242 LQGLNSQLSN
+242 LQGLNAQLSN

-393 AKSELETYVT
+393 AKSELEIYVT

-408 IDAEVGDKDYIR
+408 IDAELGDEDYIR

-433 QDKVKEVAA
+433 KDKVKEVAA

>member
-1 MQSLKVN
+1 MQALQVSKLQ
-8 GLKAHPQNEY
+8 AHPQNEY
-18 FFDEMEGQKWEEF
+18 FFDEMSGQKWEEF

-38 GVIEPIVTTQDL
+38 GVIEPIVVTQDL
-50 VIVSGHQRVRA
+50 IIVSGHQRVRA
-61 CKELGIVT
+61 CRELGIVT
-69 ILGEVRHYDDHD
+69 ILGEVRHYDNHD
-81 GRSAEDWIIKDLIE
+81 GRCAEDWVIKDLIE
-95 TNVRQRGSIG
+95 TNVRQRGNIG

-120 IYGNEHGGDHGNQ
+120 IYKVDG
-133 YTGGKLDKVQVANE
+133 GGKHKSCDNVTTSGE
-147 PLNVKEIC
+147 PVTAEEACK
-155 AAAGIEY
+155 AAGIDY
-162 ESYAKFK
+162 ASYRQFK
-169 SLVDLSPDWQELL
+169 SLSDLIPDWQEML
-182 ESGNVSATVAARIVS
+182 ESGNVSASVAARIVS
-197 KLSEDEQ
+197 KLSEDDQ

-222 ESYLR
+222 ERYLR
-227 QIRQQQHEAEEKEKH
+227 QIRQQQHEAEEKEKQ
-242 LQGLNSQLSN
+242 LQGLNAQLSN

-393 AKSELETYVT
+393 AKSELEIYVT

-408 IDAEVGDKDYIR
+408 IDAELGDEDYIR

-433 QDKVKEVAA
+433 KDKVKEVAA

>member
-8 GLKAHPQNEY
+8 GLKAHPKNEY

-120 IYGNEHGGDHGNQ
+120 IYGIQEGAGRP
-133 YTGGKLDKVQVANE
+133 KIRDKVPNNE
-147 PLNVKEIC
+147 PVDVIETAK
-155 AAAGIEY
+155 AAGIDY
-162 ESYAKFK
+162 ESYKKFK

-227 QIRQQQHEAEEKEKH
+227 QIRQQQHEAAEKEKH

-433 QDKVKEVAA
+433 KDKVKEVAA

>member
-1 MQSLKVN
+1 MQALQVSKLQ
-8 GLKAHPQNEY
+8 AHPQNEY
-18 FFDEMEGQKWEEF
+18 FFDEMSGQKWEEF

-38 GVIEPIVTTQDL
+38 GVIEPIVVTQDL
-50 VIVSGHQRVRA
+50 IIVSGHQRVRA
-61 CKELGIVT
+61 CRELGIVT
-69 ILGEVRHYDDHD
+69 ILGEVRHYDNHD
-81 GRSAEDWIIKDLIE
+81 GRCAEDWVIKDLIE
-95 TNVRQRGSIG
+95 TNVRQRGNIG

-120 IYGNEHGGDHGNQ
+120 IYKVDG
-133 YTGGKLDKVQVANE
+133 GGKHKSCDNVTTSGE
-147 PLNVKEIC
+147 PVTAEEACK
-155 AAAGIEY
+155 AAGIDY
-162 ESYAKFK
+162 ASYRQFK
-169 SLVDLSPDWQELL
+169 SLSDLIPDWQELL

>member
-1 MQSLKVN
+1 MQALQVSKLQ
-8 GLKAHPQNEY
+8 AHPQNEY
-18 FFDEMEGQKWEEF
+18 FFDEMSGQKWEEF

-38 GVIEPIVTTQDL
+38 GVIEPIVVTQDL
-50 VIVSGHQRVRA
+50 IIVSGHQRVRA
-61 CKELGIVT
+61 CRELGIVT
-69 ILGEVRHYDDHD
+69 ILGEVRHYDNHD
-81 GRSAEDWIIKDLIE
+81 GRCAEDWVIKDLIE
-95 TNVRQRGSIG
+95 TNVRQRGNIG

-120 IYGNEHGGDHGNQ
+120 IYKVDG
-133 YTGGKLDKVQVANE
+133 GGKHKSCDNVTTSGE
-147 PLNVKEIC
+147 PVTAEEACK
-155 AAAGIEY
+155 AAGIDY
-162 ESYAKFK
+162 ASYRQFK
-169 SLVDLSPDWQELL
+169 SLSDLIPDWQELL
-182 ESGNVSATVAARIVS
+182 ESGNVSASVAARIVS
-197 KLSEDEQ
+197 KLSEDDQ

-408 IDAEVGDKDYIR
+408 IDAELGDEDYIR

-433 QDKVKEVAA
+433 KDKVKEVAV

>member
-8 GLKAHPQNEY
+8 GLKAHPKNEY

-120 IYGNEHGGDHGNQ
+120 IYGIQEGAGRP
-133 YTGGKLDKVQVANE
+133 KIRDKVPNNE
-147 PLNVKEIC
+147 PVDVIETAK
-155 AAAGIEY
+155 AAGIDY
-162 ESYAKFK
+162 ESYKKFK

-408 IDAEVGDKDYIR
+408 IDAELGDEDYIR

-433 QDKVKEVAA
+433 KDKVKEVAV

>member
-1 MQSLKVN
+1 MQALQVSKLQ
-8 GLKAHPQNEY
+8 AHPQNEY
-18 FFDEMEGQKWEEF
+18 FFDEMSGQKWEEF

-38 GVIEPIVTTQDL
+38 GVIEPIVVTQDL
-50 VIVSGHQRVRA
+50 IIVSGHQRVRA
-61 CKELGIVT
+61 CRELGIVT
-69 ILGEVRHYDDHD
+69 ILGEVRHYDNHD
-81 GRSAEDWIIKDLIE
+81 GRCAEDWVIKDLIE
-95 TNVRQRGSIG
+95 TNVRQRGNIG

-120 IYGNEHGGDHGNQ
+120 IYKVDG
-133 YTGGKLDKVQVANE
+133 GGKHKSCDNVTTSGE
-147 PLNVKEIC
+147 PVTAEEACK
-155 AAAGIEY
+155 AAGIDY
-162 ESYAKFK
+162 ASYRQFK
-169 SLVDLSPDWQELL
+169 SLSDLIPDWQELL
-182 ESGNVSATVAARIVS
+182 ESGNVSASVAARIVS
-197 KLSEDEQ
+197 KLSEDDQ

-222 ESYLR
+222 ERYLR
-227 QIRQQQHEAEEKEKH
+227 QIRQQQHEAKEKEKQ
-242 LQGLNSQLSN
+242 LQGLNAQLSN

-371 HPLVKKVDSPYT
+371 HPLVQKVDSPYT

-408 IDAEVGDKDYIR
+408 IDAELGDEDYIR

-433 QDKVKEVAA
+433 KDKVKEMAV

>member
-1 MQSLKVN
+1 MQALQVSKLQ
-8 GLKAHPQNEY
+8 AHPQNEY
-18 FFDEMEGQKWEEF
+18 FFDEMSGQKWEEF

-38 GVIEPIVTTQDL
+38 GVIEPIVVTQDL
-50 VIVSGHQRVRA
+50 IIVSGHQRVRA
-61 CKELGIVT
+61 CRELGIVT
-69 ILGEVRHYDDHD
+69 ILGEVRHYDNHD
-81 GRSAEDWIIKDLIE
+81 GRCAEDWVIKDLIE
-95 TNVRQRGSIG
+95 TNVRQRGNIG

-120 IYGNEHGGDHGNQ
+120 IYKVDG
-133 YTGGKLDKVQVANE
+133 GGKHKSCDNVTTSGE
-147 PLNVKEIC
+147 PVTAEEACK
-155 AAAGIEY
+155 AAGIDY
-162 ESYAKFK
+162 ASYRQFK
-169 SLVDLSPDWQELL
+169 SLSDLIPDWQELL
-182 ESGNVSATVAARIVS
+182 ESGNVSASVAARIVS
-197 KLSEDEQ
+197 KLSEDDQ

-222 ESYLR
+222 ERYLR
-227 QIRQQQHEAEEKEKH
+227 QIRQQQHEAEEKEKQ
-242 LQGLNSQLSN
+242 LQGLNAQLSN

-408 IDAEVGDKDYIR
+408 IDAELGDEDYIR

-433 QDKVKEVAA
+433 KDKVKEVAV

>member
-8 GLKAHPQNEY
+8 GLKAHPKNEY

-120 IYGNEHGGDHGNQ
+120 IYGIQEGAGRP
-133 YTGGKLDKVQVANE
+133 KIRDKVPNNE
-147 PLNVKEIC
+147 PVDVIETAK
-155 AAAGIEY
+155 AAGIDY
-162 ESYAKFK
+162 ESYKKFK

>member
-1 MQSLKVN
+1 MQALQVSKLQ
-8 GLKAHPQNEY
+8 AHPQNEY
-18 FFDEMEGQKWEEF
+18 FFDEMSGQKWEEF

-38 GVIEPIVTTQDL
+38 GVIEPIVVTQDL
-50 VIVSGHQRVRA
+50 IIVSGHQRVRA
-61 CKELGIVT
+61 CRELGIVT
-69 ILGEVRHYDDHD
+69 ILGEVRHYDNHD
-81 GRSAEDWIIKDLIE
+81 GRCAEDWVIKDLIE
-95 TNVRQRGSIG
+95 TNVRQRGNIG

-120 IYGNEHGGDHGNQ
+120 IYKVDG
-133 YTGGKLDKVQVANE
+133 GGKHKSCDNVTTSGE
-147 PLNVKEIC
+147 PVTAEEACK
-155 AAAGIEY
+155 AAGIDY
-162 ESYAKFK
+162 ASYRQFK
-169 SLVDLSPDWQELL
+169 SLSDLIPDWQELL
-182 ESGNVSATVAARIVS
+182 ESGNVSASVAARIVS
-197 KLSEDEQ
+197 KLSEDDQ

-222 ESYLR
+222 ERYLR
-227 QIRQQQHEAEEKEKH
+227 QIRQQQHEAEEKEKQ
-242 LQGLNSQLSN
+242 LQGLNAQLSN

-433 QDKVKEVAA
+433 KDKVKEVAA

>member
-1 MQSLKVN
+1 MQALQVSKLQ
-8 GLKAHPQNEY
+8 AHPQNEY
-18 FFDEMEGQKWEEF
+18 FFDEMSGQKWEEF

-38 GVIEPIVTTQDL
+38 GVIEPIVVTQDL
-50 VIVSGHQRVRA
+50 IIVSGHQRVRA
-61 CKELGIVT
+61 CRELGIVT
-69 ILGEVRHYDDHD
+69 ILGEVRHYDNHD
-81 GRSAEDWIIKDLIE
+81 GRCAEDWVIKDLIE
-95 TNVRQRGSIG
+95 TNVRQRGNIG

-120 IYGNEHGGDHGNQ
+120 IYKVDG
-133 YTGGKLDKVQVANE
+133 GGKHKSCDNVTTSGE
-147 PLNVKEIC
+147 PVTAEEACK
-155 AAAGIEY
+155 AAGIDY
-162 ESYAKFK
+162 ASYRQFK
-169 SLVDLSPDWQELL
+169 SLSDLIPDWQELL
-182 ESGNVSATVAARIVS
+182 ESGNVSASVAARIVS
-197 KLSEDEQ
+197 KLSEDDQ

-222 ESYLR
+222 ERYLR
-227 QIRQQQHEAEEKEKH
+227 QIRQQQHEAEEKEKQ
-242 LQGLNSQLSN
+242 LQGLNAQLSN

-371 HPLVKKVDSPYT
+371 HPLVQKVDSPYT

-408 IDAEVGDKDYIR
+408 IDAELGDEDYIR

-433 QDKVKEVAA
+433 KDKVKEVAV